1 MLLAQSLYIIVMRMI
16 ACATVQEN
24 AMHGLRKAFCVYRAE
39 KGASTHQLAAMA
51 GHLSLSEVQRYTR
64 AVDRER
70 MIKAL
75 VIKA

>member
-1 MLLAQSLYIIVMRMI
+1 MPLAQGLYIIVMRVI
-16 ACATVQEN
+16 TGATMQEN

-39 KGASTHQLAAMA
+39 QGVSTHQLAVMA
-51 GHLSLSEVQRYTR
+51 GHLSLSEVQCYTQ

-75 VIKA
+75 VSKA